1 LNDLAHPGIK
11 RINTDPTSTYNPDG
25 EESDAP
31 DAEPSEPEA
40 DGEPAELVAGGP
52 GELVAEPTEPTPG
65 QVILCAPPVQ
75 SVACCDEQSL
85 FQRER
90 KVEIKAA

>member
-1 LNDLAHPGIK
+1 MTHQPV
-11 RINTDPTSTYNPDG
+11 TSG
-25 EESDAP
+25 HIAP

-40 DGEPAELVAGGP
+40 EPAGLVAGGP

-65 QVILCAPPVQ
+65 QVILCAPPVP
-75 SVACCDEQSL
+75 A
-85 FQRER
+85 ER